1 MTGDRCF
8 PRALARVLILALCVA
23 VLGGC
28 SLVRIGYNYLDTIAV
43 WTADDYFDLDSD
55 QRRAFATRFDPL
67 HAWHRYEQL
76 PDYAAFLTATRA
88 RMEKGLTREDFLWI
102 VDGMSERYRTLMRR
116 SADDVAALL
125 LTVTPE
131 QLNVMQRQLDK
142 DNRRFIREYQLEE
155 SVEEQ
160 RRASARRALV
170 RIRDWAGSLTHEQ
183 EQQIATLA
191 SEVPWTHRMRHEDR
205 LRRQREFLQL
215 MQQRD
220 NPREFTARLRHWL
233 VNFEEGRN
241 PEYHQAFVTWTQKQG
256 DYLAGVDRI
265 LTASQRASVLNRLQG
280 YIDDFTRLAQR
291 PATRAAAS
299 R

>member
-1 MTGDRCF
+1 MLS
-8 PRALARVLILALCVA
+8 ALLLATLP
-23 VLGGC
+23 GC
-28 SLVRIGYNYLDTIAV
+28 SLLRIGYPHLDIFAT
-43 WTADDYFDLDSD
+43 WTADDYFDLDRD
-55 QRRAFATRFDPL
+55 QRRAFETRFDRL
-67 HAWHRYEQL
+67 HEWHRYEQL
-76 PDYAAFLTATRA
+76 PDYAAFLAATKE
-88 RMEKGLTREDFLWI
+88 RMELRLTREDFLWI

-131 QLNVMQRQLDK
+131 QLNVLQRQLDK

-160 RRASARRALV
+160 RRASARRTLA
-170 RIRDWAGSLTHEQ
+170 RIRDWAGSLSREQ

-205 LRRQREFLQL
+205 QRRQREFLQL

-220 NPREFTARLRHWL
+220 NPREFAARLRHWL

-256 DYLAGVDRI
+256 EYLAGVHHI
-265 LTASQRASVLNRLQG
+265 LTPSQRASVASRLQG